1 MYAILETSGRQYRVE
16 PGSILQVETLHAEQG
31 QTLALQP
38 VRCIATDGNMLI
50 GQPVLEDA
58 HVKATVIRNGRT
70 RSIRVFKKK
79 RRKKY
84 RKARGHRQHFTQL
97 RVDEIVTGQPEEAAA
112 LDTPATDTTP
122 ESVTD
127 QLEGS
132 GALDESATDPT
143 TESVTDQLEG
153 SGALDES
160 AADPTTE
167 SVTDQLEGSVALDE
181 SAADPTTES
190 ITGQSENTAD
200 LDEPAAD
207 ETTEN
212 VTDQPGGEE
221 ETWTDKKD

>member
-31 QTLALQP
+31 QTLELQP
-38 VRCIATDGNMLI
+38 VRCIATDGNTLI

-132 GALDESATDPT
+132 GALDESAADPI

-167 SVTDQLEGSVALDE
+167 S
-181 SAADPTTES
+181 
-190 ITGQSENTAD
+190 ITGQSENTAA